1 MSDTHGHLDSQVLPF
16 FADCDEIWHA
26 GDIGDPRV
34 MDPLEA
40 AKPVKA
46 VWGNIDGPEI
56 RQRYPEVW
64 AFECAGVKVVMLHI
78 GGYPGRYAK
87 GVSALL
93 KREKADLFICGHSHI
108 LKVVPCPKL
117 GLVHLNPGAC
127 GREGFHLEKTLLRFS
142 LEDGVLRDLQVGKL
156 GPR

>member
-34 MDPLEA
+34 MEPLEA

-78 GGYPGRYAK
+78 GGK
-87 GVSALL
+87 
-93 KREKADLFICGHSHI
+93 HI
-108 LKVVPCPKL
+108 AQPAQGFDQHWLVRVVLYFAPQP
-117 GLVHLNPGAC
+117 H
-127 GREGFHLEKTLLRFS
+127 
-142 LEDGVLRDLQVGKL
+142 D
-156 GPR
+156 